1 LEEKLDKKENEKK
14 KEEGILY
21 LF

>member
-1 LEEKLDKKENEKK
+1 LEEKLDKKGKEKK